1 MILCGNQIR
10 HCLCLT
16 QINSSVQKCPL
27 RELSRLRRTRAVS
40 AYRLQNL
47 SCDENSTMTVDLH
60 RILCGVAARCFHKQQ
75 QHFIDPLSP
84 LFDISIM
91 NGMAF
96 RLMKILLF
104 AGWRHKN
111 CLSSL
116 QCLRSTNA
124 DHTDSSRACRCRNRC
139 DRIFHS
145 SPPKYRQLLPLKILF
160 DIQQNPLDHSQRT
173 LLEIKIATV
182 RFTRYTFSL

>member
-1 MILCGNQIR
+1 
-10 HCLCLT
+10 
-16 QINSSVQKCPL
+16 
-27 RELSRLRRTRAVS
+27 
-40 AYRLQNL
+40 
-47 SCDENSTMTVDLH
+47 MTVDLH
-60 RILCGVAARCFHKQQ
+60 RILCGVAARCFHEQQ

-160 DIQQNPLDHSQRT
+160 DIQQNPLDHSQKNSTRNQNRRSAFYAIHLFAVKRKGADILHTRT
-173 LLEIKIATV
+173 CRRFLMLLHSVCCSSSFYYCHNSA
-182 RFTRYTFSL
+182 SLYEA